1 MRGSRW
7 TPAGVLAALGLVAS
21 CSLFRLHGSAAATY
35 PLIVNNRSTFDVD
48 IFAVPSQGALSLVRI
63 GEARPMSTTN
73 LVLSQN
79 VLQPQEILQVQLH
92 AIGSARGVRAWRSP
106 TQPLDSTLAA
116 ALDIRAGPNGDL
128 SKSSLYAQPRDLIR
142 KP

>member
-1 MRGSRW
+1 
-7 TPAGVLAALGLVAS
+7 VLVAS
-21 CSLFRLHGSAAATY
+21 CSVFRLHGASAPTY

-48 IFAVPSQGALSLVRI
+48 IFAVPSEGALSLVRI

-73 LVLSQN
+73 LVLSRN
-79 VLQPQEILQVQLH
+79 VLQPQEILQLQLH
-92 AIGSARGVRAWRSP
+92 AIGSTRGVRSWRSP

-116 ALDIRAGPNGDL
+116 TLDIRADPNGNL
-128 SKSSLYAQPRDLIR
+128 SKSALYAQPRELVK